1 MNNENMA
8 NKCVCK
14 RWAFN
19 LQKCL
24 QDPDFEKKFRLS
36 IQSVTPEEYKKST
49 SFRYKD
55 DQIATLV
62 SALLLRQATRR
73 FTGVQWNEIEFQ
85 RTNKGKPYLVRP
97 NNFSFG
103 LNTSHQG
110 EYTIFASSCT
120 DRVGV
125 DVMRLDMCRGNK
137 TADEYINSMAKSAS
151 IDELRNMRGQAT
163 EQMKMTVFYR
173 YWCLKESVLKATG
186 EGIVDDLSR
195 YDFRIIPSE
204 RYKQGCYLTSTTLL
218 VDKKFQP
225 QWIFE
230 ESFVDTNHIVAVC
243 REKSLP
249 SQCTLQKDPN
259 AKIFF
264 SQIDFNFL
272 LEGATVLNQL
282 QDDGV
287 KDFNNFMQK
296 PQKNF

>member
-1 MNNENMA
+1 MDNNNMA
-8 NKCVCK
+8 CMCK

-19 LQKCL
+19 LQKCM
-24 QDPDFEKKFRLS
+24 QDTDFEKNFRLA

-49 SFRYKD
+49 GYRYKD

-62 SALLLRQATRR
+62 SALILRQATRR
-73 FTGVQWNEIEFQ
+73 FTSFKWDDIEFQ
-85 RTNKGKPYLVRP
+85 RTKKGKPYLVNP
-97 NNFSFG
+97 PFDIFG

-110 EYTIFASSCT
+110 EYTVFASSCT
-120 DRVGV
+120 DQVGV

-151 IDELRNMRGQAT
+151 VDELRNMRGQAT

-173 YWCLKESVLKATG
+173 YWCLKEAVLKATG

-195 YDFRIIPSE
+195 YDFRISPTD

-218 VDKKFQP
+218 VDKKLQP

-230 ESFVDTNHIVAVC
+230 ESFVDTNHVVAVC
-243 REKSLP
+243 HEKSLP
-249 SQCTLQKDPN
+249 PYCTFQKDPD

-264 SQIDFNFL
+264 SQINFNFL
-272 LEGATVLNQL
+272 LEGATILNKL
-282 QDDGV
+282 PNNGMDDY
-287 KDFNNFMQK
+287 NNFMQK
-296 PQKNF
+296 PRKNF